1 MNDCPENRSCSG
13 SIRPERCRPW
23 SVLWVA
29 RWLRPAVLASIAVLL
44 AAQPTFA
51 QPSAAA
57 TGTNERSEATGADAA
72 AKPDSA
78 DAAAQNAGTT
88 QQGTAPTPVDVA
100 EDGQAPAGNGPT
112 DAPSRRAA
120 RDLPRQ
126 GIPTTPL
133 EIFLAM
139 GIWGVPFVIA
149 SVVAVWFTVERLVV
163 LRRGRVIPRDF
174 VDRFLTQLRTGQLDQ
189 TAALEACEESG
200 SPVAVIFAHGIRKWG
215 KPSVEVEQAIIDG
228 GERETARL
236 RKHLRVLNGTA
247 TVTPLFGLL
256 GTVVGMIRAFNGL
269 ATASVA
275 ERPEQ
280 LAVGIALALL
290 TTACGLAVAIPSLIA
305 YIYFT
310 GRVDTLVM
318 EMDELAQQVVQLVSA
333 EGLAQKPAPT
343 RSAESP
349 AAAGV
354 PSGEPLTEATP

>member
-1 MNDCPENRSCSG
+1 MHCDQRSRAIPDCIPIGRRGPTLLQDLASWLS
-13 SIRPERCRPW
+13 R
-23 SVLWVA
+23 VA
-29 RWLRPAVLASIAVLL
+29 LAIAIPALTAPAVVAQAPEPTGNRGTAKSASAEASAVP
-44 AAQPTFA
+44 ADV
-51 QPSAAA
+51 A
-57 TGTNERSEATGADAA
+57 TNN
-72 AKPDSA
+72 
-78 DAAAQNAGTT
+78 AAAQQDASSGRPEAAETPAGSRRGAADRGTT
-88 QQGTAPTPVDVA
+88 RP
-100 EDGQAPAGNGPT
+100 
-112 DAPSRRAA
+112 
-120 RDLPRQ
+120 

-139 GIWGVPFVIA
+139 GVWGIPFVIA

-174 VDRFLTQLRTGQLDQ
+174 VDRFLSQLRAGQLDQ
-189 TAALEACEESG
+189 AAALQACEESG
-200 SPVAVIFAHGIRKWG
+200 SPVAVIFAHGVRKWG

-236 RKHLRVLNGTA
+236 RRHLRVLNGTA

-269 ATASVA
+269 ATAGVA

-318 EMDELAQQVVQLVSA
+318 EMDALAQQVVQLVSA
-333 EGLAQKPAPT
+333 EGLAQRPPAGRPIEP
-343 RSAESP
+343 SAD
-349 AAAGV
+349 AAV
-354 PSGEPLTEATP
+354 PSDEQLTQASP

>member
-1 MNDCPENRSCSG
+1 MTAALVAAAAVAQQSDAPRTSG
-13 SIRPERCRPW
+13 GEQP
-23 SVLWVA
+23 
-29 RWLRPAVLASIAVLL
+29 RPAVASSEPQKPT
-44 AAQPTFA
+44 AAKST
-51 QPSAAA
+51 SDDTAANGRTRHARA
-57 TGTNERSEATGADAA
+57 TGRRGGTPDA
-72 AKPDSA
+72 
-78 DAAAQNAGTT
+78 G
-88 QQGTAPTPVDVA
+88 
-100 EDGQAPAGNGPT
+100 
-112 DAPSRRAA
+112 R
-120 RDLPRQ
+120 

-139 GIWGVPFVIA
+139 GIWGVPFVVA

-174 VDRFLTQLRTGQLDQ
+174 VDRFLTQLRNGQLDRD
-189 TAALEACEESG
+189 TALRACEESG

-228 GERETARL
+228 GERETAQL
-236 RKHLRVLNGTA
+236 RRHLRVLNGTA

-318 EMDELAQQVVQLVSA
+318 EMDALAQQVVQLVSA
-333 EGLAQKPAPT
+333 EGLAERA
-343 RSAESP
+343 
-349 AAAGV
+349 AAAGGAEKTTTDV
-354 PSGEPLTEATP
+354 SEQGQELAEASS